1 MAADIKQ
8 PERQLD
14 MKETKAKNGFLSKL
28 KTFFKIS
35 IGILLLLCLIAG
47 GFFLGIYLRVF
58 DVNDVNQRL
67 GLYSYPIIGQYF
79 PKPADASG
87 EPSEEAQTEPVKT
100 VADVSEVKDPKAKPD
115 SAVIQ
120 SKPVVSTKE
129 EIEKQ
134 MQIRQAEEKK
144 RIAKLARLYE
154 QMKPKDA
161 VAVMNDLNDDM
172 VIEILGKMDEAQVAK
187 ILSEFDP
194 GKSARITQI
203 MYNGKPPVSQ
213 IQ

>member
-14 MKETKAKNGFLSKL
+14 MNETKEKNGFLRKL

-35 IGILLLLCLIAG
+35 IGVLLLLCLIAG

-58 DVNDVNQRL
+58 DMDDVNQRL
-67 GLYSYPIIGQYF
+67 GLYNYPVIGQYF
-79 PKPADASG
+79 PKPTDPNG
-87 EPSEEAQTEPVKT
+87 ESNEEAPIEPIKT
-100 VADVSEVKDPKAKPD
+100 AADVSGMKDPKAKPD
-115 SAVIQ
+115 SAVTQ

-172 VIEILGKMDEAQVAK
+172 VIEILGKMDEAQVSK